1 MENKNIFIFVCLLI
15 LILLGLMNLNEYFG
29 NKSLKKKIVIIEP
42 RNHPNLLNL
51 INNIINNKP
60 KDWDIQAFV
69 GKDLDIS
76 KLPKK
81 DNQDNLIIY
90 TRLKSNNLFSN
101 HYNNLFKTVDFW
113 NQIDAEYIQIMQTD
127 SALCSN
133 SKFNLDQFIKFPY
146 IGCSSWLHAWSDK
159 LHNIEDKNEIS
170 CLGIGG
176 FSLRQKSVMI
186 ECINDSKKMKF
197 TGNENELT
205 EKSAVLGGEDFF
217 FARCIVKKKL
227 KIPTE
232 NDMINYCIEYNFKE
246 DSEIPVGIHTSQIS
260 KKAEKFMSKKCPD
273 GKYAI
278 KNIKKIDII

>member
-1 MENKNIFIFVCLLI
+1 MEKKFFILLFLFIFL
-15 LILLGLMNLNEYFG
+15 LLGLLNFNEYFS
-29 NKSLKKKIVIIEP
+29 NKSLKKKIVIVEP
-42 RNHPNLLNL
+42 RNHPDLLNL
-51 INNIINNKP
+51 LNNIINNKP
-60 KDWDIQAFV
+60 NDWDIQAFI
-69 GKDLDIS
+69 GKDQDIS
-76 KLPKK
+76 KFPKK
-81 DNQDNLIIY
+81 DKLNNLITY

-101 HYNNLFKTVDFW
+101 EYNNLFKTVDFW

-146 IGCSSWLHAWSDK
+146 IGCSSWLTAWSDK
-159 LHNIEDKNEIS
+159 SHNIDNRNEIS

-205 EKSAVLGGEDFF
+205 EKSAILGGEDFF
-217 FARCIVKKKL
+217 FARCIAKKKL
-227 KIPTE
+227 KVPSE
-232 NDMINYCIEYNFKE
+232 QDMINYCIEYNYN
-246 DSEIPVGIHTSQIS
+246 DNSEIPVGIHTSQIS
-260 KKAEKFMSKKCPD
+260 KKAGKFMLNKCPD

-278 KNIKKIDII
+278 KNI